1 MRTNPSLVD
10 KTYDA
15 LDQMVLPASTLEVYN
30 RMLKLGHVA
39 GVNPA
44 RERADVSSALGK
56 LRKANKVH
64 SDHDDSGVLLWDI
77 VPMEKPVIRITNEK
91 KTAIRDEIA
100 RVRRDLPMQIVLA
113 ELFDE
118 LAQSLSHAANVLR
131 KMQ

>member
-1 MRTNPSLVD
+1 MNKNPSLVD

-15 LDQMVLPASTLEVYN
+15 MDQMVLPVSTAEIYN
-30 RMLKLGHVA
+30 RMLKLGYVA
-39 GVNPA
+39 GKNVI

-56 LRKANKVH
+56 LRKSGKVH
-64 SDHDDSGVLLWDI
+64 SEHDDSGVLLWDMAA
-77 VPMEKPVIRITNEK
+77 MEKPVIRITNEK

-118 LAQSLSHAANVLR
+118 LAVSLSHAANVLR
-131 KMQ
+131 KLQ